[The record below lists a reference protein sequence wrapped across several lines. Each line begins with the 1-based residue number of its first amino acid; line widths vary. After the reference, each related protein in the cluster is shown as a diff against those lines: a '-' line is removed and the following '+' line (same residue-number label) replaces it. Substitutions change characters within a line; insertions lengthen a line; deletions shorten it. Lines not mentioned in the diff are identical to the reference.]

1 MEFKVKHEELLK
13 LTKDV
18 DIGTEWNLKESGFG
32 SWGSGGGVDIGTEWN
47 LKERTESGVL
57 CHFVVD
63 IGTEW
68 NLK

>member
-13 LTKDV
+13 LTKD
-18 DIGTEWNLKESGFG
+18 
-32 SWGSGGGVDIGTEWN
+32 VDIGTEWN